1 MNLLLDT
8 HAVIWFL
15 GGRDELRPEAR
26 AAIEIAERVYVSAAS
41 IWEMATKVARGRLE
55 VPTDFAHRLLDQGML
70 PLALEW
76 EHARVAG
83 GLPLHHRDPFDRML
97 VAQAI
102 VERLTIVTRDD
113 AIGRYPVPVIAA

>member
-1 MNLLLDT
+1 
-8 HAVIWFL
+8 
-15 GGRDELRPEAR
+15 
-26 AAIEIAERVYVSAAS
+26 
-41 IWEMATKVARGRLE
+41 
-55 VPTDFAHRLLDQGML
+55 ML

-83 GLPLHHRDPFDRML
+83 GLPLHHRDPVDRML

-113 AIGRYPVPVIAA
+113 AIGRYPVPIIPA